1 MVTAAP
7 TTCVYHRRRRRV
19 ATCSACESP
28 ICADCL
34 VHTGVGVKCRNCTGV
49 KASKPAKAPKAAKAE
64 VAAAAPTAA
73 RTPKARAASSGRK
86 PWAVPVAIG
95 GVVALALAAFGLMT
109 RDSDPQSTE
118 EVLGGPVAGE
128 FTERQ
133 SEFVGAGGQRIG
145 GTLTLPAAG
154 EGQAIPSVLIIP
166 GLGALDR
173 NTVAAANPPDA
184 FRDAVVASVSG
195 IGLGSADPLYKD
207 LSETL
212 AQAGI
217 ASFRYDKRAT
227 KAAPLRPDQQ
237 RSIDDEVTDAKAALD
252 LLGKRQELGG
262 APMVVLGQDTG
273 AVVAMRAAAGNGR
286 VRGVVAVSMP
296 TRPLGDVLA
305 ADLARARG
313 AAVGDAFKAA
323 AATLA
328 TTGKAPP
335 ADTLPDILKPVFSS
349 GQDAYL
355 ASVLAINPTAEVG
368 NVAVP
373 VLLVRGGADPTITA
387 ADTERMQSSF
397 RVGGQVMVGGNQTD
411 HNLAIPGAAHEHSNT
426 ATAPT
431 VQRDADVRSALA
443 SWIKLQLGG

>member
-1 MVTAAP
+1 
-7 TTCVYHRRRRRV
+7 V

-49 KASKPAKAPKAAKAE
+49 KASKPPKAAKVE
-64 VAAAAPTAA
+64 VAAAAPRTDSRTPSA
-73 RTPKARAASSGRK
+73 RTAGSGRK

-95 GVVALALAAFGLMT
+95 GVAVLALAAFGLMT
-109 RDSDPQSTE
+109 RDSDPQVTE
-118 EVLGGPVAGE
+118 EVIGGPAAGE
-128 FTERQ
+128 PTERQ
-133 SEFVGAGGQRIG
+133 TEFVGAGGLRIA

-154 EGQAIPSVLIIP
+154 EGQAVPSVLIVP

-184 FRDAVVASVSG
+184 FRDALVAGVSG
-195 IGLGSADPLYKD
+195 VGLGAADPLYKD

-227 KAAPLRPDQQ
+227 KAAPLRPEQP
-237 RSIDDEVTDAKAALD
+237 RSVDDEVTDAKAALD
-252 LLGKRQELGG
+252 MLGKRQELGG
-262 APMVVLGQDTG
+262 APMVVLGHDTG
-273 AVVAMRAAAGNGR
+273 AVVAMRASAGNGR
-286 VRGVVAVSMP
+286 VRGVVALSMP

-328 TTGKAPP
+328 STGKAPP
-335 ADTLPDILKPVFSS
+335 ADTLPDILKPIFSS

-355 ASVLAINPTAEVG
+355 ASVLNINPTTEVG

-373 VLLVRGGADPTITA
+373 ILLVRGGADPTITA

-411 HNLAIPGAAHEHSNT
+411 HNLAIAGPGHEHSNSAT
-426 ATAPT
+426 ATT

-443 SWIKLQLGG
+443 SWVKLQLG